1 MNPNA
6 NFINDARQI
15 VADYFTQRE
24 YYENTI
30 ARAAAGRR
38 SGAYT
43 EDYERGVR
51 IDCEN
56 AMIELRNTADR
67 RLSELADEFR
77 EDLTSLTAP
86 NGKELDAADYRLLR
100 SGLTLSTE
108 EFLALCER
116 NDGNETVLRA
126 AAVYA
131 AAHNLTPYFRK
142 YYHTPD
148 ERLEAFDRVLKT
160 ARAALDV
167 PRQYSSALDER
178 HWECVTRDDAK
189 ILGSSADYYNGK
201 TRRST
206 KWSAQDSTL
215 NIF

>member
-1 MNPNA
+1 MNQNA

-15 VADYFTQRE
+15 VADYFEQRE
-24 YYENTI
+24 HYESTI

-67 RLSELADEFR
+67 RLYELADEFK
-77 EDLTSLTAP
+77 EDLTKRTAP
-86 NGKELDAADYRLLR
+86 NGKELDSADYRLLR
-100 SGLTLSTE
+100 SGLMLSTD

-131 AAHNLTPYFRK
+131 AANNLTPYFHK

-148 ERLEAFDRVLKT
+148 ERLAAFDRVLKT

-167 PRQYSSALDER
+167 PRQYSSALDDR
-178 HWECVTRDDAK
+178 HWECVTRDDTK
-189 ILGSSADYYNGK
+189 ILGSSADYYDGRGRK
-201 TRRST
+201 ST
-206 KWSAQDSTL
+206 KWSAQDNTL

>member
-1 MNPNA
+1 MNQNA

-15 VADYFTQRE
+15 AADYFEQRE
-24 YYENTI
+24 SYESAI

-43 EDYERGVR
+43 ADYERGVR

-67 RLSELADEFR
+67 RLSDLADEFK
-77 EDLTSLTAP
+77 EDLTKRTAP
-86 NGKELDAADYRLLR
+86 NGKELDSADYRLLR
-100 SGLTLSTE
+100 SGLMLSTD
-108 EFLALCER
+108 EFLALCKR

-131 AAHNLTPYFRK
+131 AANNLTPYFHK

-148 ERLEAFDRVLKT
+148 ERLAAFARVIKT

-167 PRQYSSALDER
+167 PRQYSSALDDR
-178 HWECVTRDDAK
+178 HWECVTRDDTK
-189 ILGSSADYYNGK
+189 ILGSSADYYDGK
-201 TRRST
+201 GRKNT
-206 KWSAQDSTL
+206 KWSAQDDAL
-215 NIF
+215 KIF